1 MTTITISFDAD
12 GTVEYTRTKA
22 LTLFGG
28 EGTMERVTDIAKFKH
43 GNLYYINWLMGPYAN
58 MAHTCSMATNYN
70 VAIPPRPEGDDAIS
84 PIVTFSSYEAA
95 VAHEIEM
102 LNAMRKVGVRFG
114 EQAI

>member
-70 VAIPPRPEGDDAIS
+70 VAIPPAPRRRRCDQ
-84 PIVTFSSYEAA
+84 SYCY
-95 VAHEIEM
+95 
-102 LNAMRKVGVRFG
+102 VRFIRG
-114 EQAI
+114 GGCP